1 MATIDIGAVQSTGTT
16 DIGAVQTNPPLAAPF
31 NPLSGSLIGPLTG
44 SICCFFCLLVNLVK
58 RLA

>member
-1 MATIDIGAVQSTGTT
+1 
-16 DIGAVQTNPPLAAPF
+16 VQTNPPLAAPF